1 MNNKREINIAEK
13 WERAYDVFQ
22 QINFKAWDYK
32 SIKESL
38 LDYVKLYFPEDFND
52 YIESSEFIAI
62 LELFAYVGELLAYRV
77 DMNAHENILTVA
89 NRKESVLRLAKFL
102 SYRASRNSPSRGL
115 VKITSINT
123 SESVVDS
130 SGNDL
135 TNKIIRWNDP
145 DNSAWKEQF
154 LLVMNRVMEQDFG
167 TVLPT
172 DRKQVQ
178 DILFELYSLKNNP
191 VNNNVLKYS
200 VSASDRTLPMEL
212 VSSELTEFGP
222 IEKRPEKDQKLNILY
237 SRDGLGDSSS
247 NTGFFFLTKQGT
259 LKNRRLVFD
268 GVLPNQSVTIDDDNI
283 NDIDVWLN
291 NVDSDTGDILIGD
304 ELYGEPRKGEWQ
316 QVDVANTQNVLFNT
330 SPNRNKYEIETL
342 DNDNIK
348 LIFGDGN
355 FSNIPK
361 GEFDIWYRTT
371 SPDLLEDSILI
382 PTNSIQNK
390 SASFKYS
397 GADGRVYTFAFTFSL
412 FTPMQNSSPSET
424 IDRIRSIAPSV
435 YYTQDRMVNGRDYN
449 EFMLQD
455 NSILK
460 LRSIN
465 RTFSGDSKYIGWHD
479 PKEYYENVKLFGN
492 DLVVYFRTADNVLHV
507 LPNELPPEDG
517 GLNAP
522 LIDTLILNHIQPILE
537 DSVFKTGLM
546 LDGLEI
552 SKYVQTFTGE
562 EIIAIE
568 TSLLSLINSTPN
580 TTYLTYHIEDD
591 QEDNNWSVQ
600 QTSEPDDWH
609 ISIESQTD
617 RSWVITYK
625 TTQLVV
631 HSDEVRFTVTNEGE
645 KVITYDTLSTN
656 LDKIVILGANV
667 DSEGNPLSGNYDM
680 DIMAGDRITTG
691 LSTGLCDYH
700 SLIVLPS
707 DRNRNGISNISYL
720 KDIIGSGSYVYFRRE
735 DINSPW
741 IYVPYYEGIEQEYE
755 DNIFG
760 DGEEDLWKRERG
772 IEGINFL
779 WLHRTPRYHLIDP
792 SATNII
798 DSFIISRGYY
808 NAIRSWLSGRLDDRP
823 SKPTSYQLRSD
834 YGYLIDS
841 KMISD
846 TVILQPGDIKV
857 IIGKK
862 ADDELQATIK
872 VVKSE
877 TSNMS
882 NNRIKNE
889 IINIT
894 KKFFDI
900 NEWNFGQP
908 FYFTNLASKIHNGLG
923 TEINSVVLVPKKPQ
937 HTFGSLYQIIPKESE
952 ILQVDIQN
960 DDIEIVESLDPLT
973 LSQRL

>member
-32 SIKESL
+32 SIKEYL

-348 LIFGDGN
+348 LIFGYSN
-355 FSNIPK
+355 LSNITK
-361 GEFDIWYRTT
+361 AEFDIWYRTT
-371 SPDLLEDSILI
+371 SPDLLEDSII
-382 PTNSIQNK
+382 ITTISIQNK

-424 IDRIRSIAPSV
+424 IDRIR
-435 YYTQDRMVNGRDYN
+435 
-449 EFMLQD
+449 
-455 NSILK
+455 
-460 LRSIN
+460 
-465 RTFSGDSKYIGWHD
+465 
-479 PKEYYENVKLFGN
+479 
-492 DLVVYFRTADNVLHV
+492 
-507 LPNELPPEDG
+507 
-517 GLNAP
+517 
-522 LIDTLILNHIQPILE
+522 
-537 DSVFKTGLM
+537 
-546 LDGLEI
+546 
-552 SKYVQTFTGE
+552 
-562 EIIAIE
+562 
-568 TSLLSLINSTPN
+568 
-580 TTYLTYHIEDD
+580 
-591 QEDNNWSVQ
+591 
-600 QTSEPDDWH
+600 
-609 ISIESQTD
+609 
-617 RSWVITYK
+617 
-625 TTQLVV
+625 
-631 HSDEVRFTVTNEGE
+631 
-645 KVITYDTLSTN
+645 
-656 LDKIVILGANV
+656 
-667 DSEGNPLSGNYDM
+667 
-680 DIMAGDRITTG
+680 
-691 LSTGLCDYH
+691 
-700 SLIVLPS
+700 
-707 DRNRNGISNISYL
+707 
-720 KDIIGSGSYVYFRRE
+720 
-735 DINSPW
+735 
-741 IYVPYYEGIEQEYE
+741 
-755 DNIFG
+755 
-760 DGEEDLWKRERG
+760 
-772 IEGINFL
+772 
-779 WLHRTPRYHLIDP
+779 
-792 SATNII
+792 
-798 DSFIISRGYY
+798 
-808 NAIRSWLSGRLDDRP
+808 
-823 SKPTSYQLRSD
+823 
-834 YGYLIDS
+834 
-841 KMISD
+841 
-846 TVILQPGDIKV
+846 
-857 IIGKK
+857 
-862 ADDELQATIK
+862 
-872 VVKSE
+872 
-877 TSNMS
+877 
-882 NNRIKNE
+882 
-889 IINIT
+889 
-894 KKFFDI
+894 
-900 NEWNFGQP
+900 
-908 FYFTNLASKIHNGLG
+908 
-923 TEINSVVLVPKKPQ
+923 
-937 HTFGSLYQIIPKESE
+937 
-952 ILQVDIQN
+952 
-960 DDIEIVESLDPLT
+960 
-973 LSQRL
+973 